1 MITDNDVGL
10 DSLRTLNLGEN
21 ALYGAEKNTCSLT
34 LNGSDV
40 LE

>member
-1 MITDNDVGL
+1 MVDSDIGL

-21 ALYGAEKNTCSLT
+21 ALYGAEKSTCSLT
-34 LNGSDV
+34 LNGSDG